1 MQVDDPANNRKAIR
15 SMLEVVM
22 LNPFF
27 AEIAFRK
34 LDQQI
39 LAEVSELVVR
49 EM

>member
-1 MQVDDPANNRKAIR
+1 
-15 SMLEVVM
+15 MLEGVM
-22 LNPFF
+22 LSPFF
-27 AEIAFRK
+27 AEIGFGK